1 MRRHGES
8 SRPRKAAESGVALP
22 ATFTPQLATL
32 VKSPPEGDAWLHE
45 LKYDGYRIGARIDRG
60 TARLLSRNGKDW
72 TERFAA
78 VRDAVERLSV
88 DRALLDGEI
97 AILLPD
103 GRTSFQALQNA
114 PASAAAGGHLA
125 YFVFDLLHLDGD
137 DISRLPLEERK
148 RRLKRLL
155 KRPGAVLRYA
165 DHVVGHGAHVLDE
178 ACRQGAEGIVSK
190 RRDAPYQAGRGP
202 TWLKTK
208 CIARQEVVIGGFTD
222 PEGSRAGIGALL
234 IGVYDAGELI
244 YAGKVGT
251 GFSQA
256 SARDL
261 RRQLEKLEQREPPFA
276 PPPRGRLGRDAHW
289 VRPQLV
295 AEVAFTE
302 WTADGKIRH
311 PSFQGLRADKRA
323 EDVVR
328 ERPQP
333 VRPAQ
338 SVEGADDPPDDGA
351 GGREGSQLVRE
362 RASRPR
368 PRESAPR
375 SRDRRSTTSDVVVAG
390 VRITHA
396 ERELYPDIGLT
407 KLQLA
412 EFYEAIAE
420 RILPHL
426 IDRPLTLV
434 RCPKGVG
441 DSCFYMK
448 HSNVWAPAGL
458 RRVQV
463 REKTKVGEYLVAD
476 SLTALIGLV
485 QMDVLEIHTWNST
498 AERLELP
505 DRIVLDLDP
514 GPAVEWPAV
523 IAAARLIR
531 TALEALGLTSFV
543 KTTGGRG
550 LHVVTPL
557 EPAASWSE
565 CLSFARA
572 VAEAVVRLDPRAYTT
587 TFAKAGRERQ
597 ILIDYM
603 RNNRTN
609 TSVSAFS
616 TRARAGAPVST
627 PLAWDELSARLRSD
641 SFTVR
646 NLRRRLARLQS
657 DPWKAYGTTAQR
669 IPADAQ
675 QRLGSVR

>member
-1 MRRHGES
+1 MAS
-8 SRPRKAAESGVALP
+8 LP
-22 ATFTPQLATL
+22 AKYTPQLATL
-32 VKSPPEGDAWLHE
+32 VKSPPQGDAWLHE

-60 TARLLSRNGKDW
+60 AVRLLSRNGKDW

-78 VRDAVERLSV
+78 VRDAVERLGV
-88 DRALLDGEI
+88 ERALLDGEV
-97 AILLPD
+97 AIVLPD
-103 GRTSFQALQNA
+103 GRTSFQALQH
-114 PASAAAGGHLA
+114 ASAGAAAGGHLA

-137 DISRLPLEERK
+137 DIGRLPLEERK
-148 RRLKRLL
+148 VRVKRLL

-165 DHVVGHGAHVLDE
+165 DHVVGHGAHVLAE
-178 ACRQGAEGIVSK
+178 ACRQGLEGIVSK
-190 RRDAPYQAGRGP
+190 RGDAPYQPGRGP

-208 CIARQEVVIGGFTD
+208 CTLRQEVVIGGFTD

-234 IGVYDAGELI
+234 IGVFDAGKLI

-261 RRQLEKLEQREPPFA
+261 RQRLEGLERREPPFA
-276 PPPRGRLGRDAHW
+276 SPPRGRLGREAHW
-289 VRPQLV
+289 VGPQLV

-302 WTADGKIRH
+302 WTEDGKIRH

-323 EDVVR
+323 EDVMR
-328 ERPQP
+328 ERPQQVGQAGP
-333 VRPAQ
+333 GD
-338 SVEGADDPPDDGA
+338 SADDPPA
-351 GGREGSQLVRE
+351 QSSGRRKRSRPAPG

-368 PRESAPR
+368 SQESGRRA
-375 SRDRRSTTSDVVVAG
+375 RDGTSKSGDVVVAG
-390 VRITHA
+390 VKITHP
-396 ERELYPDIGLT
+396 ERVLYPDIGLT

-412 EFYEAIAE
+412 EFYEQIADWV
-420 RILPHL
+420 LPH
-426 IDRPLTLV
+426 IADRPLTLV
-434 RCPKGVG
+434 RCPKGIG
-441 DSCFYMK
+441 DSCFFMK
-448 HSNVWAPAGL
+448 HSNVWAPPGL
-458 RRVQV
+458 RRVPV

-498 AERLELP
+498 AKRLEQP

-531 TALEALGLTSFV
+531 TALDTLGLTSFV

-557 EPAASWSE
+557 KPEASWSE

-572 VAEAVVRLDPRAYTT
+572 VAEAIVRLDPRAYTT

-597 ILIDYM
+597 ILIDYL

-609 TSVSAFS
+609 TSVSAYS

-646 NLRRRLARLQS
+646 NLGKRLARLRS
-657 DPWKAYGTTAQR
+657 DPWKAYGKTAQR
-669 IPADAQ
+669 IPPDAE
-675 QRLGSVR
+675 QRLASVR